1 MRRAAGLCYAFPVSL
16 AGRLTNTLAL
26 LAQVAHPRGALVTP
40 TRADASGDRAD
51 GWQNAT
57 LGFGTGRDK
66 SAGSAFVAPNMLTD
80 PELTDLYNH
89 NDLAARIVDI
99 PVREAFKNGFTV
111 CVTDDPDATKDVQKY
126 LKRFK
131 LVQLGKAAITWGRLY
146 GGCAMWLRTQE
157 PDPSKP
163 FPEPPA
169 PEPQWGEPEPS
180 LPVAGDVTG
189 VLPDPIGAGTTA
201 SPSPAGS
208 SMTDTPTARRP
219 LESDKDRPENERAPG
234 IVLGS
239 AQVQAPATGVMG
251 SPIPPVRPATGTT
264 APPTSVLTTGYQ
276 PRVPNPPARAPGARG
291 PGLFGP
297 QGEANEMG
305 DTAGVAGTLP
315 EVIAIEVVDKRYL
328 TPFRYYVAGPNAG
341 RPESYQ
347 FYVPRLG
354 GASLLVGE
362 VHESRLVKFGGAPTE
377 AQEKLRRHGWDM
389 SVLQRVFEALQATG
403 NVWKAIEILTTD
415 ANQGIFS
422 VSGLWNMILSDP
434 NASAG
439 DGSTPAQS
447 AVLDRFGLMDLFRS
461 VGRAIVL
468 DKDKE
473 DFRREPTQFSGL
485 PDLSER
491 QWTRVSA
498 ASDIPLP
505 LLTGEYPSGLATNG
519 EGPFRT
525 FNALI
530 KAYQEQEYGP
540 PMLDLV
546 KLLLRLPGAPPLT
559 IEQIDALEIEWPPLW
574 EPTAA
579 ELADIRLKRA
589 QEGQILIDSQ
599 ALTPEEVALTAAEES
614 GWEINTE
621 LRSASVDAMTETPA
635 ETAQAQEQADKEA
648 QLKAM
653 KQGAA
658 NGSPGAVPGKPG
670 ATPFGKPDGGTQGG
684 KPFPPKRA

>member
-1 MRRAAGLCYAFPVSL
+1 
-16 AGRLTNTLAL
+16 
-26 LAQVAHPRGALVTP
+26 
-40 TRADASGDRAD
+40 
-51 GWQNAT
+51 
-57 LGFGTGRDK
+57 
-66 SAGSAFVAPNMLTD
+66 MLTD

-99 PVREAFKNGFTV
+99 PVREAFKGGFTV
-111 CVTDDPDATKDVQKY
+111 CVTDDPDATQEVQKY

-131 LVQLGKAAITWGRLY
+131 LVTMCKSAITWGRLY
-146 GGCAMWLRTQE
+146 GGSALWLRTHE

-163 FPEPPA
+163 FPDPPPPEPP
-169 PEPQWGEPEPS
+169 WGEPEPS
-180 LPVAGDVTG
+180 LPIAGDVTG

-208 SMTDTPTARRP
+208 AMTDTPAARRP
-219 LESDKDRPENERAPG
+219 LESDKDRPEEERAPG
-234 IVLGS
+234 LVLGLG
-239 AQVQAPATGVMG
+239 QVQAPATGVTG
-251 SPIPPVRPATGTT
+251 TTVPPVKPATGTT
-264 APPTSVLTTGYQ
+264 APPSSVLTTGYQ
-276 PRVPNPPARAPGARG
+276 PRVPNPPARAAGARG
-291 PGLFGP
+291 PGLGGP
-297 QGEANEMG
+297 GEANEMG
-305 DTAGVAGTLP
+305 DTPGLAGTLP

-328 TPFRYYVAGPNAG
+328 TPFRYYIAGPNAG

-347 FYVPRLG
+347 VYVPRLG

-362 VHESRLVKFGGAPTE
+362 VHESRLIKFGGAPTE

-422 VSGLWNMILSDP
+422 VQGLWNMILSDP

-439 DGSTPAQS
+439 DGTGPAQS
-447 AVLDRFGLMDLFRS
+447 AVLDRFSLLDLFRS

-485 PDLSER
+485 PELSER

-505 LLTGEYPSGLATNG
+505 LLTGEYPSGLSTNG

-525 FNALI
+525 FNALV

-546 KLLLRLPGAPPLT
+546 KLLMRLPGAPSLT
-559 IEQIDALEIEWPPLW
+559 AEQVDALEIEWPPLW
-574 EPTAA
+574 EPTAQ

-589 QEGQILIDSQ
+589 QELDVLITAQ
-599 ALTPEEVALTAAEES
+599 VLTPEEGAITIAKES
-614 GWEINTE
+614 GWEINTD
-621 LRSASVDAMTETPA
+621 LRAASVDAMTETPA
-635 ETAQAQEQADKEA
+635 ETAQAKEQADKDA
-648 QLKAM
+648 QAKALA
-653 KQGAA
+653 KGGFAGPPGSASQIGKPPAFGKGGGAPA
-658 NGSPGAVPGKPG
+658 GSPGK
-670 ATPFGKPDGGTQGG
+670 DGPPEQGPPKG
-684 KPFPPKRA
+684 PPKRA